1 MKRPW
6 IFTVTLGVFSPDR
19 FEACSVWV
27 EGIHAEDSDPVLQ
40 KFRGHVSGE
49 IWVAEVGIGS

>member
-1 MKRPW
+1 MDFHRNARCLP
-6 IFTVTLGVFSPDR
+6 PDR